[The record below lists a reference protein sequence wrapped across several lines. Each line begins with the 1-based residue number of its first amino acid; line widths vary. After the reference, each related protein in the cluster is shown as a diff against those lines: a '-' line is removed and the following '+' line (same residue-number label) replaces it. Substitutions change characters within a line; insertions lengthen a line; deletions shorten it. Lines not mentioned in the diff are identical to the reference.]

1 MAAVPANFNFQIR
14 STTENV
20 LHDLY
25 DITNMQNVMILPHSE
40 LLCLKSARIAWT
52 I

>member
-1 MAAVPANFNFQIR
+1 
-14 STTENV
+14 
-20 LHDLY
+20 
-25 DITNMQNVMILPHSE
+25 MQNVMILPHSE